1 MRRECE
7 ETRGGEKKVAQL
19 DPGPGLPR
27 RYYCQFYNTSGLVA
41 ITVYTTTTGR
51 RHNAPSTPLRASSSS
66 PGAPLMLLLP
76 NGDGRQP
83 ALRGWRERA
92 AAEAPVGPC
101 LGRGVRF
108 GAISHRVSKGWSK
121 LVGAL
126 ACARAGARVHV
137 LLHHV
142 DLGFFSGHWNLP
154 QRRTAV
160 NRQLPTRT
168 LEPRGGNWTR
178 LP

>member
-1 MRRECE
+1 M
-7 ETRGGEKKVAQL
+7 
-19 DPGPGLPR
+19 GPPR
-27 RYYCQFYNTSGLVA
+27 
-41 ITVYTTTTGR
+41 I
-51 RHNAPSTPLRASSSS
+51 LRS

-76 NGDGRQP
+76 NGDGRRP
-83 ALRGWRERA
+83 SLRGWRVRA
-92 AAEAPVGPC
+92 AAEAPVGPR

-137 LLHHV
+137 LLHLV
-142 DLGFFSGHWNLP
+142 DLGFFSGHWRLP

-160 NRQLPTRT
+160 NRRLLTGT
-168 LEPRGGNWTR
+168 LQPVVVAPFCFSSCSLAARSASASSAAAACAAACAATAAASSRLWCSSRRHSGGCGVLVLWMS
-178 LP
+178 